1 LGQRRAESPD
11 SDAIPDGEECT
22 MAIHPK
28 DVMKEWRATER
39 GVRKFNRRI
48 GVAITNGV
56 ATMWCAYAFALIAF
70 VSLPQAIGESF
81 SGGFRPLPIV
91 TWVAQTFLQL
101 VLLSIILYGQNL
113 QSEKA
118 DARAEATF
126 RNTKDAEDWLG
137 KILQGIAQRG
147 EENAR
152 MEEQNNEILKRL
164 EARPQDSRA

>member
-1 LGQRRAESPD
+1 
-11 SDAIPDGEECT
+11 

-28 DVMKEWRATER
+28 DVMREWRATER
-39 GVRKFNRRI
+39 GVAKLNRRI
-48 GVAITNGV
+48 GITITDAV
-56 ATMWCAYAFALIAF
+56 ATMWCAYLFALIAL
-70 VSLPQAIGESF
+70 VSLPQALQSSF
-81 SGGFRPLPIV
+81 PHGFSFEGFLPLPIV

-126 RNTKDAEDWLG
+126 RNTNDAETRLAE
-137 KILQGIAQRG
+137 ILAGIAARG

-164 EARPQDSRA
+164 EVVVRPSTGAQGASAAGL